1 MPEPVE
7 DHLRNGPK
15 NAPRPLRYAMDVPST
30 VSECWETDPDE
41 ETVERSYVCQWKN
54 DVLVARCEEW
64 ARGLSIVQAP
74 SQGLKHSTEM
84 CVLDDTMATVKI
96 R

>member
-7 DHLRNGPK
+7 DHLRNGLK

-41 ETVERSYVCQWKN
+41 ETVDR
-54 DVLVARCEEW
+54 
-64 ARGLSIVQAP
+64 
-74 SQGLKHSTEM
+74 
-84 CVLDDTMATVKI
+84 
-96 R
+96 